1 MLFPEIEEVEEESCT
16 ELGIISFSGISV
28 SRDRWHFK
36 TQIWKTLAYIE
47 ENVIVAQL
55 ERNHCV
61 RKKRLDHS
69 PLWLWLLPD
78 PKEAKFAS
86 KLSPH

>member
-36 TQIWKTLAYIE
+36 TQI
-47 ENVIVAQL
+47 
-55 ERNHCV
+55 
-61 RKKRLDHS
+61 
-69 PLWLWLLPD
+69 
-78 PKEAKFAS
+78 
-86 KLSPH
+86 